1 MVVVE
6 LAIEPGTRV
15 RGVRGGRVREDVPVT
30 GPDDSAA
37 GSSDDGRAMVPVVR
51 RGGPQLPASVEGP
64 LDVAVGAAV
73 TVARPVVA
81 TGVVVARAVS
91 PLARGL
97 LGVLSRPPLVPEAWA
112 PAEIAQRFAARG
124 RQVRFAAG
132 EDLTVVSGQTLDV
145 LVPSV
150 VEPVLDRIDVTALVL
165 QRVDLERLVGAVLDT
180 MDLTD
185 LVLERV
191 DLKRLVETAIAS
203 IDLNEIVRT
212 QVDLAGIAEEVID
225 EVNLPEIIRESSTGV
240 ASEVVDVARISA
252 VAGDELVN
260 RWIDRFLL
268 RRNARRTASPGR
280 PADVDEGGAADA

>member
-1 MVVVE
+1 MC
-6 LAIEPGTRV
+6 RV
-15 RGVRGGRVREDVPVT
+15 STPSD
-30 GPDDSAA
+30 AA
-37 GSSDDGRAMVPVVR
+37 GSPRPSDDTRALLPVVR

-64 LDVAVGAAV
+64 FDVAVGAAV

-81 TGVVVARAVS
+81 ATVVVGRAVS
-91 PLARGL
+91 PLARAALGL
-97 LGVLSRPPLVPEAWA
+97 VGRPPLVPAAWA
-112 PAEIAQRFAARG
+112 PAEIANRFAARG

-132 EDLTVVSGQTLDV
+132 EDITAATGQTLDV

-150 VEPVLDRIDVTALVL
+150 MEPVLDRIDLTALVL
-165 QRVDLERLVGAVLDT
+165 QRVDLERLVAAVLDT

-185 LVLERV
+185 VVLARV
-191 DLKRLVETAIAS
+191 DLQRLVETAIAS
-203 IDLNEIVRT
+203 IDLNDIVRT

-260 RWIDRFLL
+260 RWIDRFLQ
-268 RRNARRTASPGR
+268 RRNGRRTASPGR
-280 PADVDEGGAADA
+280 PSGDDSGGASDA